1 MSKARK
7 QGSREREKKYLVA
20 KNAKQEEIYVFI
32 GFCSAYYIF
41 YFIFIYSINP
51 YYESLTQPQ
60 VFGHIAH
67 KNTYKLIILKI
78 YII

>member
-41 YFIFIYSINP
+41 YFILSIHTMKVLHDQK
-51 YYESLTQPQ
+51 YLDTSFRGTQ
-60 VFGHIAH
+60 
-67 KNTYKLIILKI
+67 K
-78 YII
+78 YI